1 MQCLPVFW
9 YCDGKIDCPE
19 GSDELNCNCEK
30 FNMINK
36 ETKWNVTMCLPVSW
50 ISDGIDG
57 DDVKM
62 DEGTIGVCN
71 SCINSCQSMNR
82 SLYFPSLNNNKT
94 EFSNESL
101 CSSQKHHE
109 MVHAKK
115 DSMNDFCVC
124 VMLSEQEGCTALES
138 AFMAVVYSNVQK
150 MNTICIFG
158 NYTSPHWEHITF
170 ADHLEKRNKTI
181 AVSCITDCALTT
193 KVSFWSR
200 FFQSDIQIVF
210 ENMRFLNAAIKIQ
223 NVVIKFIG
231 CYFLNAE
238 LQDTLPRSGE
248 IGETKVIMSLCYASR
263 LKIMLH
269 SSFHTK
275 LKISSSNISS
285 SVVQIGTKHAWI
297 FVSKSNF
304 IKTHIVVNVIFFVF
318 ANLYHVQ
325 FQRNSNT
332 SSVSQIKARMIFVTV
347 VGCKW
352 ENTRG
357 INIKNI
363 DSRLL
368 PSWMKVKIQSSTFS
382 NGTSV
387 KRGASLQIIYNP
399 SVGTKNI
406 HNYLVLDESFFSENT
421 DGDVQVYSDSLCNK
435 QDHTGNLL
443 HIRVHGCKFWNS
455 EATSTASALYVGPA
469 HFDTTIIECSFQHA
483 KEVRS
488 YLKGVFIQIMST
500 VRVEETKFNSAI
512 PSEIASL
519 VYLNMKCRNSYI
531 RAIDCSVH
539 CSDWHQIEIEKTIEG
554 MIDSTDRLETVVLTC
569 KACKKSFYIP
579 SNGNY
584 VVSHCLNSSKVTS
597 RTNTET
603 QESVQCTECPTGAE
617 CPGNTLKPIPNFWGH
632 KSIGG
637 YVFQQCPIGYCCSH
651 SEECLMYNQC
661 SSNRDGTLCGKCK
674 DGYSLSMLSNNCIES
689 SLCSK
694 NWLWVLALGCAC
706 FYMLWY
712 TFKDTLMS
720 ILFDAFEKIFDRRNG
735 TKDLDSDVD
744 KGYFGIMT
752 YFVQATAV
760 MRLSLNLH
768 NQARIQFV
776 FSKLEAYITLF
787 LSFELSYFSA
797 DVCSNTLL
805 DMTLRT
811 VLKFFF
817 MMSIF
822 VTWLMLYFII
832 RIAVS
837 TKQKCFKSSVSKHQG
852 YSTLLNGLVEIIKY
866 TYGSFTDLVF
876 FSLAYVTINSQRV
889 WLHDGNVI
897 LFSHWQYFSMFFG
910 ILFVLPC
917 PLMLFIGLNL
927 LKLKLLSDNEFLF
940 GCFFPLPAVFHW
952 PKKFLQVSDKVSHI
966 SIGTSSCES
975 VSESDSDKTTE
986 SNEMFE
992 RFRGGYKES
1001 GGAQYWECVMIF
1013 RRLLLSSTALIPHSF
1028 IQLNICLLLC
1038 TAFLVHHLR
1047 VYPFKYSKSNACE
1060 TLSLTM
1066 LCFVAAINSYKSS
1079 FITYGISPH
1088 GSYKTIFVNL
1098 GLLESSFVFCLI
1110 FFIIFQE
1117 FVWKLK
1123 SRKRAK

>member
-19 GSDELNCNCEK
+19 GSDELNCNCEN
-30 FNMINK
+30 FNMINQV
-36 ETKWNVTMCLPVSW
+36 TKWNVTMCLPVFW
-50 ISDGIDG
+50 ISKGIGG
-57 DDVKM
+57 DNVM
-62 DEGTIGVCN
+62 IDEGTSSVCN
-71 SCINSCQSMNR
+71 CKCSNKSFDFALLNSD
-82 SLYFPSLNNNKT
+82 KT
-94 EFSNESL
+94 DFSNESL
-101 CSSQKHHE
+101 CASHTLLHMDYANEDPS
-109 MVHAKK
+109 
-115 DSMNDFCVC
+115 NDLCAC
-124 VMLSEQEGCTALES
+124 VMLPHQEEYTTLENTF
-138 AFMAVVYSNVQK
+138 AAVIHNRYKV
-150 MNTICIFG
+150 NTICILG
-158 NYTSPHWEHITF
+158 NYTSPHWEYTTF
-170 ADHLEKRNKTI
+170 AEDQDKKGKSLTI
-181 AVSCITDCALTT
+181 SCMTVCTLTT
-193 KVSFWSR
+193 KVNFWSR
-200 FFQSDIQIVF
+200 FLQSDLLVVF
-210 ENMRFLNAAIKIQ
+210 VNVKFSNSSIKIQ
-223 NVVIKFIG
+223 NVVTKFIG
-231 CYFLNAE
+231 CYFLNTE
-238 LQDTLPRSGE
+238 MKDTPPRSGE
-248 IGETKVIMSLCYASR
+248 IGETKIVMTKCFASR
-263 LKIMLH
+263 LKIGLL

-275 LKISSSNISS
+275 LEIYGSSISK
-285 SVVQIGTKHAWI
+285 SVMQIGTKHAWI
-297 FVSKSNF
+297 VVSKSNF
-304 IKTHIVVNVIFFVF
+304 TETHVLVNIIFFVF
-318 ANLYHVQ
+318 ANMHHVQ
-325 FQRNSNT
+325 FHRNSDT
-332 SSVSQIKARMIFVTV
+332 LSVFQIKARMILVTV

-352 ENTRG
+352 KNTTSG
-357 INIKNI
+357 ISVENI

-368 PSWMKVKIQSSTFS
+368 PSWMKVKIQSSSFS
-382 NGTSV
+382 NATSA
-387 KRGASLQIIYNP
+387 KRGASVQIIYNP
-399 SVGTKNI
+399 STGMKNT
-406 HNYLVLDESFFSENT
+406 HNYLLLDELYFSENIA
-421 DGDVQVYSDSLCNK
+421 GDIQVSSDYRCNK
-435 QDHTGNLL
+435 QDYTGNLL
-443 HIRVHGCKFWNS
+443 HITVHDCKFWNS
-455 EATSTASALYVGPA
+455 EATSRASALYVGPA
-469 HFDTTIIECSFQHA
+469 HFDTTIIGSSFQHA
-483 KEVRS
+483 KEVTS
-488 YLKGVFIQIMST
+488 YLKGVFVQILST
-500 VRVEETKFNSAI
+500 VTMEETKFNSAI

-519 VYLNMKCRNSYI
+519 VYLNMKYKHSYI
-531 RAIDCSVH
+531 GSIDCFVH

-554 MIDSTDRLETVVLTC
+554 MIDSTDRLEMVVLTC
-569 KACKKSFYIP
+569 KACKKTFYIP

-584 VVSHCLNSSKVTS
+584 VVSHSFNSSKVTS
-597 RTNTET
+597 RTNTEIH
-603 QESVQCTECPTGAE
+603 EFVQCTECPTGAE

-768 NQARIQFV
+768 NQARIQLV

-787 LSFELSYFSA
+787 LSLELSYFSA

-805 DMTLRT
+805 DMTLKT

-910 ILFVLPC
+910 ILFVLPY

-927 LKLKLLSDNEFLF
+927 LKLNLLSDNKFLL
-940 GCFFPLPAVFHW
+940 GCFFPLPAIFHW
-952 PKKFLQVSDKVSHI
+952 PQNFQQISDKVSHI
-966 SIGTSSCES
+966 SVGTSSCES
-975 VSESDSDKTTE
+975 VANCVSHKTAE
-986 SNEMFE
+986 NNEMFE
-992 RFRGGYKES
+992 RFTGGYKES

-1013 RRLLLSSTALIPHSF
+1013 RRLLLSSTALIPHTF
-1028 IQLNICLLLC
+1028 IQLNLCLLLC

-1047 VYPFKYSKSNACE
+1047 VYPFKHALSNTSE

-1066 LCFVAAINSYKSS
+1066 LCFVASINSYKSS
-1079 FITYGISPH
+1079 FIYLEIDPY
-1088 GSYKTIFVNL
+1088 GSYEKIFRYL
-1098 GLLESSFVFCLI
+1098 WLLESSFLLCLI
-1110 FFIIFQE
+1110 FFISFQE
-1117 FVWKLK
+1117 LVWKLK
-1123 SRKRAK
+1123 IRKRKQNNENL